1 MISIQK
7 LMCIGNSNGT
17 QLAGSRDGN
26 DSYPIKSSQRRPHNL
41 AVERGRDYE
50 LRECRMPAV
59 KVSSRCANVSS
70 KCREA

>member
-1 MISIQK
+1 MPKAQRPARSRPERA
-7 LMCIGNSNGT
+7 GPPGT
-17 QLAGSRDGN
+17 T
-26 DSYPIKSSQRRPHNL
+26 RRP
-41 AVERGRDYE
+41 ARSGRVTRQQPYE